1 MVYSLPDRKWGRR
14 ALGGNRFPVTCGRER
29 IWVSAE
35 LIYLF
40 YCHTYEVPLSRAD
53 LPVVR
58 FHGLHPHVEQI
69 NRENVVRERCGEIG
83 NEG

>member
-1 MVYSLPDRKWGRR
+1 MGE
-14 ALGGNRFPVTCGRER
+14 NRFPVTCG
-29 IWVSAE
+29 IVSLGE
-35 LIYLF
+35 SRVIYLF
-40 YCHTYEVPLSRAD
+40 YCHTYEVPLSRTD

-69 NRENVVRERCGEIG
+69 NTENVVREIWGEMG